1 MSEQVQV
8 LVAGSFPDRLNTNT
22 ALRRY
27 LVEGFREV
35 LGAAAVAEASL
46 ETLLPELQRH
56 RPKLLLCLGSCPPEV
71 VNYQPVRAACD
82 ALGTHLAFWL
92 HDDPYEFDLAYSATD
107 VADTIFS
114 NDGWA
119 VLHYDHPRAFHLPM
133 AASVKAHARPWR
145 DDKARDVFFCGVA
158 FANRIAIVR
167 DLAPRLARCR
177 TEILGTDWPAELP
190 FAHNRRLPNSEL
202 ADACAASTVT
212 LSLGRNLH
220 FANRRY
226 QLDPSTPGPRTFEA
240 AMAGTVQL
248 HFADSLEIS
257 DYFADGEGVLL
268 FDDPSNFA
276 AQLDA
281 LLGDPGYAR
290 RIAEAGQ
297 ARARRDHTYA
307 RRAEVI
313 LQRCGLAP
321 AVAAASDTVVAV
333 G

>member
-1 MSEQVQV
+1 
-8 LVAGSFPDRLNTNT
+8 
-22 ALRRY
+22 
-27 LVEGFREV
+27 
-35 LGAAAVAEASL
+35 
-46 ETLLPELQRH
+46 
-56 RPKLLLCLGSCPPEV
+56 
-71 VNYQPVRAACD
+71 
-82 ALGTHLAFWL
+82 
-92 HDDPYEFDLAYSATD
+92 
-107 VADTIFS
+107 
-114 NDGWA
+114 
-119 VLHYDHPRAFHLPM
+119 M
-133 AASVKAHARPWR
+133 AASGKAHARPWR
-145 DDKARDVFFCGVA
+145 DDKTRDVFFCGVA

-177 TEILGTDWPAELP
+177 SEILGTDWPAELP
-190 FAHNRRLPNSEL
+190 FAHNRRLANAEL

-248 HFADSLEIS
+248 HFADSLEIT

-268 FDDPSNFA
+268 FDDPSSFA
-276 AQLDA
+276 AQLDS
-281 LLGDPGYAR
+281 LLADPGYAR

-297 ARARRDHTYA
+297 ARAMRDHTYA

-313 LQRCGLAP
+313 LQRCGMAVGTNAGL
-321 AVAAASDTVVAV
+321 AVAA